1 MSKHDNYEKLSGNG
15 PAQGAAAAGAPGASG
30 ALTARPSR
38 AMHYK
43 EMLKRYGLLISF
55 FVLSIGISL
64 LTPNFLSP
72 KNLLNI
78 LRQSTIVGIM
88 AIGTTFVIIGG
99 GFDISVGSTLALSAA
114 LALGLQSSMHWA
126 LAAMIAILVGA
137 LIGLVNGFLA
147 AKIHIVPM
155 IATLGTSTI
164 IRGLVYLYSGGYP
177 INGQQPEFEVI
188 GSGYLW
194 GIPVPVII
202 MVALVALFQFVLS
215 KTQLGRYCCAV
226 GGNKEATRLAGVSV
240 DYYHVMTFV
249 IGGLMA
255 AISGVVYAS
264 RLSSATPLAGQNY
277 DMDAIAAVVIGGT
290 SVSGGEGTVLG
301 AMIGVLLLTVVT
313 NAFNLLGVPVF
324 IQYVIKGL
332 IILIVVGIDSY
343 TKKRPR

>member
-1 MSKHDNYEKLSGNG
+1 MNNHGTYEKLADNG
-15 PAQGAAAAGAPGASG
+15 PAEGGSG
-30 ALTARPSR
+30 HGQNR
-38 AMHYK
+38 AMFYK
-43 EMLKRYGLLISF
+43 DLFKRYGLLISF

-114 LALGLQSSMHWA
+114 LALGLQGSMHWA
-126 LAAMIAILVGA
+126 LAALAAILAGT
-137 LIGLVNGFLA
+137 LIGLINGFLA

-202 MVALVALFQFVLS
+202 MVVLVALFQFVLS
-215 KTQLGRYCCAV
+215 KTQLGRFCCAV
-226 GGNKEATRLAGVSV
+226 GGNKEATRLAGVPV
-240 DYYHVMTFV
+240 DYYHIMTFV

-332 IILIVVGIDSY
+332 IILVVVGIDSY

>member
-1 MSKHDNYEKLSGNG
+1 MSNNNIDAK
-15 PAQGAAAAGAPGASG
+15 AATTIQAGGMKASKKRG
-30 ALTARPSR
+30 QY
-38 AMHYK
+38 YK
-43 EMLKRYGLLISF
+43 EILKRYGLLISF
-55 FVLSIGISL
+55 FVLSLGISL
-64 LTPNFLSP
+64 LTPNFLSSR
-72 KNLLNI
+72 NLLNI

-99 GFDISVGSTLALSAA
+99 GFDISVGSVLALSAA
-114 LALGLQSSMHWA
+114 LALGLQGSMHWA
-126 LAAMIAILVGA
+126 LAAMIAILAGA
-137 LIGLVNGFLA
+137 LIGLLNGILA

-164 IRGLVYLYSGGYP
+164 VRGLVYLYTGGYP
-177 INGQQPEFEVI
+177 INGQQPAFEVI

-202 MVALVALFQFVLS
+202 MIALVVIFQFILS

-240 DYYHVMTFV
+240 DFYHVMTFL

-255 AISGVVYAS
+255 GISGVVYAS

-332 IILIVVGIDSY
+332 IILVVVGIDSY
-343 TKKRPR
+343 SKKRPR

>member
-1 MSKHDNYEKLSGNG
+1 MNNSNDIGGVKGSIPNDYQFITKEKTKSFDIKDIL
-15 PAQGAAAAGAPGASG
+15 
-30 ALTARPSR
+30 R
-38 AMHYK
+38 
-43 EMLKRYGLLISF
+43 RYGLLLSF
-55 FVLSIGISL
+55 FVLSLGISL
-64 LTPNFLSP
+64 VTQNFLSAT
-72 KNLLNI
+72 NLLNI
-78 LRQSTIVGIM
+78 LRQSAIVGIM

-114 LALGLQSSMHWA
+114 LALGLQGSMHWT
-126 LAAMIAILVGA
+126 LAALIAILVGL
-137 LIGLVNGFLA
+137 LIGFINGFLA

-164 IRGLVYLYSGGYP
+164 IRGLVYLYTGGYP
-177 INGQQPEFEVI
+177 INGQQIEFEII

-194 GIPVPVII
+194 GIPIPVII
-202 MVALVALFQFVLS
+202 MVLLALLFQFILS

-226 GGNKEATRLAGVSV
+226 GGNKEASKLAGVAV
-240 DYYHVMTFV
+240 DYYHIMTFV

-301 AMIGVLLLTVVT
+301 SIIGVLLLTVIT

-332 IILIVVGIDSY
+332 IILVVVGIDSY
-343 TKKRPR
+343 TRKRE